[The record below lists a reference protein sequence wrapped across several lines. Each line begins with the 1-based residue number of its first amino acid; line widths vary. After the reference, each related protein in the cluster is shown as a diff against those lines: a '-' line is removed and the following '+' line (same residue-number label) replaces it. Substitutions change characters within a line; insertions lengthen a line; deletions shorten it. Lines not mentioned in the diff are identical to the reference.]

1 MTVDELIVKLAQY
14 PGDTVVYADSG
25 YCEYTDPVFDIED
38 YLDYSTKEFKGV
50 RILG

>member
-25 YCEYTDPVFDIED
+25 YCEYTDPVYGTED
-38 YLDYSTKEFKGV
+38 YRDSLTREFKGV
-50 RILG
+50 RIVG